1 MATKTLPT
9 SSRFCSE
16 PRVALASRK
25 DLARVRRGRPG
36 GHVPRVPHSI
46 RTPDDRVGGVLGSS
60 DGKPWR
66 WPRLSGVWLYL
77 VPMSHAKSPR
87 HQRSGGRPRDPAW
100 EPLGPLHQ
108 DRSGVA
114 RVSFTVPA
122 GHPVTGPSGSGA
134 SLAIHAARCSRAH
147 TPEPRGTTG
156 RSRRSSGSSRAGHP
170 PRAARAA
177 PTAGPGLQLRRSRS
191 SPSRWP
197 EPPGSLRC
205 AGSDPASARSC
216 PQGARPVD

>member
-100 EPLGPLHQ
+100 EPLGPLRQ

-147 TPEPRGTTG
+147 TPGTPWHDRPFTKIL
-156 RSRRSSGSSRAGHP
+156 RVFPSRPSAASRTSSTDS
-170 PRAARAA
+170 
-177 PTAGPGLQLRRSRS
+177 GPGIAAAALALVAVAVAGAAGVAAVRRQRS
-191 SPSRWP
+191 GV
-197 EPPGSLRC
+197 GS
-205 AGSDPASARSC
+205 
-216 PQGARPVD
+216 